1 MDGIFTSGDPT
12 LCYDL
17 NEGGVW
23 MKEADDANRKH
34 TSSDPV
40 NIYDCY
46 NWKLAVNGKISIN
59 AILKERMNERI

>member
-1 MDGIFTSGDPT
+1 
-12 LCYDL
+12 
-17 NEGGVW
+17 